1 MAVCAPARRG
11 YVAAF
16 RIRMPAPL
24 GSYESSAA
32 DAVGEVMAAWGF
44 KRNHGR
50 IWAVLYLRDVAL
62 SASDIRALLGLSKG
76 AASMLLT
83 DLQTWKVV
91 VPGSRGPAGEGC
103 WAAETDFL
111 GMIERVL
118 AAREADTVRRA
129 RVALE
134 AAMAQTPED
143 ADPAVQLRL
152 TMMLALATLTEET
165 LGTLLRER
173 RVDLNPVVELL
184 RLGR

>member
-1 MAVCAPARRG
+1 
-11 YVAAF
+11 
-16 RIRMPAPL
+16 MPAPL
-24 GSYESSAA
+24 APHESTAA

-62 SASDIRALLGLSKG
+62 SASDIRGVLGLSKG
-76 AASMLLT
+76 AASMLLAE
-83 DLQTWKVV
+83 LHTWKIVL
-91 VPGSRGPAGEGC
+91 PGPRGPAGEAC
-103 WAAETDFL
+103 WAAETDFP

-134 AAMAQTPED
+134 AALAETPED
-143 ADPAVQLRL
+143 ADPALQMRL
-152 TMMLALATLTEET
+152 TMMLTLATMTEET

-173 RVDLNPVVELL
+173 RIDLNPVVELL
-184 RLGR
+184 RLARR